1 MIGIVAKLTI
11 KDGQQQAFEDLMS
24 GLMKEVRA
32 NEPGN
37 LMYQLMLKAGSTT
50 EYYVIEQYKD
60 AEAVSAH
67 GQSAH
72 FRAASPKMGSML
84 DGRPE
89 IIRMEPRG

>member
-11 KDGQQQAFEDLMS
+11 KEGSQADFEALMS

-37 LMYQLMLKAGSTT
+37 LVYQLMLKAGSTT
-50 EYYVIEQYKD
+50 EYYVMEQYKD
-60 AEAVSAH
+60 AEAVAAH
-67 GQSAH
+67 GASAH
-72 FRAASPKMGSML
+72 FREASPKMGPML

-89 IIRMEPRG
+89 IIRMESRG